1 MSQDAGAQRIVAQ
14 DGDIFA
20 TFFLLL
26 KLILKSNTDK
36 LVHFTL
42 VQFDSF
48 QFGVEGALPKT
59 KCHGI

>member
-26 KLILKSNTDK
+26 NLILKSNTDK
-36 LVHFTL
+36 WVHFTL
-42 VQFDSF
+42 VWSIFIQIYAS
-48 QFGVEGALPKT
+48 GAL
-59 KCHGI
+59 